1 MFGAQRDEIRRLCG
15 QIETLQVVMRGK
27 ERQWV
32 ENEREIEGKMRQGET
47 QAQGRIRELE
57 QQLDSSM
64 KAQSEIQ
71 KRLTNL

>member
-1 MFGAQRDEIRRLCG
+1 
-15 QIETLQVVMRGK
+15 
-27 ERQWV
+27 
-32 ENEREIEGKMRQGET
+32 MRQGET